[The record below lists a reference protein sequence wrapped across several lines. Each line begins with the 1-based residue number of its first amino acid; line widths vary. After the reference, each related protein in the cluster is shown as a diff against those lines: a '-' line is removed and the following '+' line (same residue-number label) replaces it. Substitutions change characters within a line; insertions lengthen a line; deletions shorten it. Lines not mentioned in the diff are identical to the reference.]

1 MASGVR
7 RRPSPPPP
15 LKVPA
20 VRTAAPRTAGS
31 GAHGLLFP
39 QQAARVFEAVRR
51 VALQPDLACAAH
63 EARSGMADLTGS
75 ERVHCLFR
83 DPGTG
88 VLWSLEEIA
97 DAPVPRPADHAGI
110 TTFAARTGAPVAAER
125 AADSPLYR
133 PELDDPDG
141 DGSERLIAQPVF
153 SGSAVIAVIA
163 AVRPASAPP
172 YSPAERL
179 AVAAFAEHGGPIL
192 QHFLLDHRLRHHDE
206 VAPPPDAAP
215 WAGAPAPVGVES
227 HGEAA
232 PQAVRLSQPWMQWSY
247 QLLLAVV
254 GAGLLF
260 AAIARVPIYSAGP
273 AMVRIEG
280 SGGDLSAV
288 ALLPASDRPRL
299 AAGMAVGL
307 ELAGKPG
314 KLRGVLEEVGG
325 EVIGAREARGLLGTA
340 HAIGEPVIMVRVRL
354 TGLTGPM
361 LDALGRAHGERS
373 GARAVAEVKVGSRR
387 LLAALIPGGQ

>member
-1 MASGVR
+1 
-7 RRPSPPPP
+7 
-15 LKVPA
+15 
-20 VRTAAPRTAGS
+20 
-31 GAHGLLFP
+31 
-39 QQAARVFEAVRR
+39 
-51 VALQPDLACAAH
+51 
-63 EARSGMADLTGS
+63 MADLTGS

-110 TTFAARTGAPVAAER
+110 TTFAARTGAPVTAER

-192 QHFLLDHRLRHHDE
+192 QHFLLDHRLRYHDE
-206 VAPPPDAAP
+206 VAPPPDATP
-215 WAGAPAPVGVES
+215 WAGAPAPAGVES

-260 AAIARVPIYSAGP
+260 AAIARVPVYSAGP
-273 AMVRIEG
+273 ATVRIEG
-280 SGGDLSAV
+280 TDSELSAV
-288 ALLPASDRPRL
+288 ALLPAGDRPRL

-307 ELAGKPG
+307 ELTGRPG
-314 KLRGVLEEVGG
+314 KMRGVIDEVGS
-325 EVIGAREARGLLGTA
+325 EVIGAPRGAWPARHRARDRRAGGHGTRPA
-340 HAIGEPVIMVRVRL
+340 HRAHRADARRARPGTRRAKRRAGGRRGQDRL
-354 TGLTGPM
+354 AP
-361 LDALGRAHGERS
+361 AAGRAHPGRRLTCQRRPGERRRG
-373 GARAVAEVKVGSRR
+373 GAGRR
-387 LLAALIPGGQ
+387 GCFDC